1 MPRTLLPENVLAP
14 KSWPQYRPTHLHGTR
29 LFDAKVG
36 TKLNYHFNLYVF
48 FISIQL
54 RQRRWCWPPRRDWLL
69 SLFKSG
75 YFINWFCSKI
85 GFQNYFL
92 FIGWSLRLG
101 WNFTFEMGQIP
112 SLLNQSIHTSYWC
125 SIECYSEIDKAR
137 YPLHLFQSIFI
148 FIGFRV
154 QNETLGSVCFISGSM
169 CETEGVGCWCQWD

>member
-1 MPRTLLPENVLAP
+1 MPRTLSPENVLAP
-14 KSWPQYRPTHLHGTR
+14 KSWPQYHPTHLHGTR

-48 FISIQL
+48 FYFYPIETTSL
-54 RQRRWCWPPRRDWLL
+54 VLTSEKGLTPL

-75 YFINWFCSKI
+75 CFINWFCSKI

-112 SLLNQSIHTSYWC
+112 LSSTSLFTHPIDVALNVIVKLTKQGILSTYFN
-125 SIECYSEIDKAR
+125 
-137 YPLHLFQSIFI
+137 LFSFLLDLE
-148 FIGFRV
+148 FR
-154 QNETLGSVCFISGSM
+154 M
-169 CETEGVGCWCQWD
+169 KP